1 MYSLLMHFFAWV
13 MRFIALFNRK
23 AQLMV
28 KGQRQTERILREGI
42 QKGEQYIWFHAASLG
57 EFEQGRPLMERIKAD
72 YPQYKLLLTFFSP
85 SGYEVR
91 KHYAGA
97 DVICYLPFDTPGRVH
112 RFLDLARPVAAVFI
126 KYEFWGNYLKGLKQR
141 HIPVFIISSIFR
153 PTQLFFQWY
162 GAPYRRMLHYFT
174 HIFVQDAR
182 SEALLQQF
190 GITNVTVTGD
200 TRFDRVL
207 DIQQAAQEAP
217 VVDAFVHDK
226 AGNKR
231 FTLVAGSSWPQD
243 EAFLLPYFN
252 AHPEMKLVI
261 APHEIHE
268 AHLAA
273 IERALSRP
281 AIRLSQVKEA
291 SDIQGKECLIID
303 CFGLLSSI
311 YRYGEVAYVG
321 GGFGAGIHNT
331 LEAAVYGVP
340 VLFGPNFQKFK
351 EAKDLIAAGGGISV
365 ANGQEFAAQMDRFQS
380 DAQALAAAG
389 KAAGQFVQQNA
400 GSTARILPAL
410 MAQIQSA

>member
-1 MYSLLMHFFAWV
+1 MTTYW
-13 MRFIALFNRK
+13 
-23 AQLMV
+23 Q
-28 KGQRQTERILREGI
+28 
-42 QKGEQYIWFHAASLG
+42 
-57 EFEQGRPLMERIKAD
+57 
-72 YPQYKLLLTFFSP
+72 
-85 SGYEVR
+85 
-91 KHYAGA
+91 
-97 DVICYLPFDTPGRVH
+97 
-112 RFLDLARPVAAVFI
+112 
-126 KYEFWGNYLKGLKQR
+126 
-141 HIPVFIISSIFR
+141 HIR
-153 PTQLFFQWY
+153 
-162 GAPYRRMLHYFT
+162 
-174 HIFVQDAR
+174 R

-380 DAQALAAAG
+380 DAQALGAAG